1 MTKIQKIW
9 LGVFLAMFVAPE
21 VLFSFLLSSVAQLFG
36 RTFPSI
42 LYSPNQQFFTD
53 HPIYLFFALAVEL
66 LGVFLLLIFN
76 FQHKKNKFVSA
87 LLLIIFLWLVIVF
100 YIGYIIAFRMSFP

>member
-9 LGVFLAMFVAPE
+9 LGVFLAMFVAQE

-53 HPIYLFFALAVEL
+53 HPIYLFFALAVEFW
-66 LGVFLLLIFN
+66 GVFLLLIFN

-87 LLLIIFLWLVIVF
+87 LLFLIIFLWLVIVF
-100 YIGYIIAFRMSFP
+100 YIGYIIAFHI